1 MDGVQFD
8 WGMVVRL
15 ELGFVEN
22 SAPSPLTN
30 CQTPEN
36 PLKDQLFSSK
46 LVSQYGLFEPPSCVI
61 ENVVTSG
68 TKTLILGV
76 VAIRSSLGA
85 APPEGSLLALFTPNA
100 RDSLG
105 I

>member
-1 MDGVQFD
+1 MVMDGDQFD

-22 SAPSPLTN
+22 SLPLPSTN

-46 LVSQYGLFEPPSCVI
+46 LVCQYGLFEPPCCVI
-61 ENVVTSG
+61 ENVDSSG
-68 TKTLILGV
+68 TTTLILGV

-85 APPEGSLLALFTPNA
+85 APPEAKIDFLLPLTDIP
-100 RDSLG
+100 
-105 I
+105 